1 MRLTRAGLED
11 LLASLA
17 ELLERYGVALDLA
30 AGEELALV
38 ESPSRSLSFELR
50 GLLPDA
56 HQPPRSVLELREVWQ
71 PSEAGDLERRDYAY
85 ELLDHERGYRRA
97 FHLHDRDRFV
107 DRFEVVVHEHCEQ
120 TIGRAPCDHVAGHPV
135 RDGYRAVEMLMAIW
149 VDPVVPDCAPLP
161 CLEEHG
167 AASLLGNR

>member
-30 AGEELALV
+30 RGGHLALV

-50 GLLPDA
+50 GFLPDA

-71 PSEAGDLERRDYAY
+71 PTESGVLERRDYAY
-85 ELLDHERGYRRA
+85 DLIDHERGYRRA
-97 FHLHDRDRFV
+97 FHLHDRDSFA
-107 DRFEVVVHEHCEQ
+107 DHFDVVVHEHCEQ
-120 TIGRAPCDHVAGHPV
+120 PIGTAPCDHVAGHPV
-135 RDGYRAVEMLMAIW
+135 RDSLRAVEMLMAIW
-149 VDPVVPDCAPLP
+149 VDWVVPDCAALP
-161 CLEEHG
+161 R
-167 AASLLGNR
+167 LGEQR